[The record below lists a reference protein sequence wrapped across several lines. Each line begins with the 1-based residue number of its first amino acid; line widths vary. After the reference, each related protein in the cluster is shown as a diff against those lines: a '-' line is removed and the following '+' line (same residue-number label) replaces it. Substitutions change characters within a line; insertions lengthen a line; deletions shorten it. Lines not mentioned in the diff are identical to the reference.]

1 MYISS
6 VYKITGHFIFKFL
19 FFTYFIF
26 FFSFISFSSN
36 CFYGLILSKKNEI
49 LNNAY
54 VGKTSIMKALQG
66 KGIDKNHVSIPLAN
80 KNYEIKLKSGNRI
93 IFYEESGF
101 DVAKISELVLPKT
114 IKISD
119 ISVIFLVYS
128 IDDEKSF
135 KYIEENFEQLK
146 NNLGTDNKV
155 YFLIENKFDLEEN
168 RKVQKTD
175 VQNFLDKEKD
185 LEIFHISAGKG
196 YNIEKLRNKLDETL
210 ANIVVSKKATE
221 TTGESGKQ
229 TDIAGTTNNKDKDA
243 NNEFTVCCKC
253 KIQS

>member
-6 VYKITGHFIFKFL
+6 ICKITGYFIFKFL
-19 FFTYFIF
+19 FFIYFIF
-26 FFSFISFSSN
+26 FFSFISFPSN

-49 LNNAY
+49 LGNAY

-101 DVAKISELVLPKT
+101 DVARISELVLPKT

-185 LEIFHISAGKG
+185 LEIFHISARNG
-196 YNIEKLRNKLDETL
+196 YNIEKLRNRLDETL
-210 ANIVVSKKATE
+210 ANILVSKKATE
-221 TTGESGKQ
+221 TTGESGKP
-229 TDIAGTTNNKDKDA
+229 TDIAGTTNNKDA